1 MNRYT
6 PIQTNQNNKKHNQ
19 LTKTI
24 VKADIIVQSGIAEL
38 DQILG
43 GFKAGEITYID
54 GNSTCISKIP
64 DQLCVNT
71 YKTFNSNTLYL
82 DGGICVDPYQIANY
96 ANAMEMNSNDVL
108 NHVQISRAFTVY
120 QLSTFIN
127 HMLEQAIQRYEPRTL
142 IIGRFPSLYQDP
154 DVAVHESR
162 LIMKNNLAK
171 LHEITSTY
179 NLITVLTNSAHR
191 LYSNTMRT
199 TLQSSAHETIKM
211 TDINCCTY
219 IDILHKQTGATRYNI
234 KKGQSYLDM
243 FGVVM

>member
-1 MNRYT
+1 MKRYT
-6 PIQTNQNNKKHNQ
+6 PIQTNQSRKTNNQ
-19 LTKTI
+19 ITKTI

-38 DQILG
+38 DKILG

-54 GNSTCISKIP
+54 GNSTFISKIP
-64 DQLCVNT
+64 NQLCVNT
-71 YKTFNSNTLYL
+71 YKTFNSNTIYL

-96 ANAMEMNSNDVL
+96 ANAMEMNSNEVL

-154 DVAVHESR
+154 DVAVHESH
-162 LIMKNNLAK
+162 LIMKNNLVK
-171 LHEITSTY
+171 LHEITSAY
-179 NLITVLTNSAHR
+179 NLITVLTNTSHR

-211 TDINCCTY
+211 NDINCCTY
-219 IDILHKQTGATRYNI
+219 IDIVHKQTGATLYNI
-234 KKGQSYLDM
+234 KNGQSHLNM
-243 FGVVM
+243 FKGVM